1 MKQIQKWNDADR
13 QAFADRN
20 ILKSQRVADNKKKSD
35 KRACRGFRW
44 QG

>member
-13 QAFADRN
+13 QAFSDRN
-20 ILKSQRVADNKKKSD
+20 ILKAQRVADKKKKSD